1 VAAVGRRVISRFR
14 YNRGH
19 EHTMRSVR
27 DSSGVPLG
35 PTPLR
40 AVRLQRLA
48 GTLVLWAV
56 GFIFAL
62 LLVVRFV
69 VLPQVELRRADI
81 AAALSQKIGQPV
93 EIDAIATGWDG
104 WNPKLSIRGLRFR
117 NHADRAAEPLL
128 DLPRV
133 DLIVSWTSLP
143 LLDFRLRELIV
154 DEPKLS
160 VRRDAAGRI
169 RIAGIALD
177 PDRRADDAALS
188 DWLLRQRQIVVRNAL
203 ITWDDELRHA
213 PQLVLDQVQFRL
225 EHSFGHHRFGLTG
238 TPPAELAAPVD
249 LRGDIVGLVPSDLEK
264 VDGRFYLRLD
274 YADVAAWRE
283 WLTLPLPVESGK
295 GALRLWTEMAQGQP
309 REVTADLEL
318 SDVDTRLAPD
328 LPALELDDLS
338 GRIGWKHDG
347 GRREIFTKALRFR
360 ATDGTELMPT
370 DFTFVHDD
378 ATATRPA
385 EGKLSFARLELA
397 PLTAVAAH
405 LPLPDGVRR
414 DLARFAPRGTL
425 KDGKYAWQGQADA
438 PLKFTASGAFD
449 RLGVN
454 AQDIF
459 PGANGVSGSFDAD
472 EAKGTLKLAS
482 QNASL
487 SLPRVFADPIELDSA
502 SGGVRWERGGDAWQ
516 VTLNDLAF
524 ANGHAAGTA
533 AGAWRSLAAGPGA
546 IDLKAHLTRANVEQL
561 YHYLPLHTHP
571 AVREWLKR
579 ALQKGTSNDV
589 RIVVNGNLAEFPF
602 AQGKGGQFLMT
613 MKGQGGVLDYAAQWP
628 PLSEVEADLA
638 FDGTRF
644 TLDATSA
651 KILGAT
657 ISHTHAEIADLR
669 DPNAVLKVNGEAAGP
684 TAEFLAFI
692 AQSPVAEWTGRFT
705 DGAQAIGNG
714 RLALK
719 FDLPL
724 HAAQDT
730 TVTGDYQF
738 IGNQIRVPGVPALSQ
753 LNGKLGFTDRSL
765 TGNALTAEVLG
776 GPLKFDVTGSDGRVR
791 VTGAGTANLAQLKGE
806 IDSPL
811 AERFSGTAEWQVVAN
826 ARPQAATWT
835 IESSLKGA
843 AIDLPAPFGKTAGES
858 VALRIERREPTP
870 ARKDELL
877 SIDYGSTG
885 RLLLRRPL
893 ATGAPYDHALLLLGT
908 AVERIGDLDRP
919 GLWVRADVQSFNF
932 DDWLAVGRALPS
944 KGRAGATVTFEGAD
958 IDAATLQ
965 AFGRKFNEM
974 KVSARR
980 AGEDWRVALDGG
992 DAAGTAV
999 WRAPS
1004 PTMPNGRIV
1013 ARLSKLTAPG
1023 AGDTPTTTAAK
1034 GEPPRPASAANAWPE
1049 IDLAT
1054 DAFYSR
1060 GHDVGKLEFTA
1071 RPAGS
1076 DWQIE
1081 SLTLANDAGDI
1092 KAGGWWR
1099 TADPQQTKLDVA
1111 IDARE
1116 AGAFLA
1122 HFGTADAIT
1131 GASTKIEGQL
1141 SWAGAPSDFD
1151 YPSLN
1156 GSFRLTSGAGQFLKA
1171 DPGVGRLLGVLS
1183 LQSLPRRITLDFRDV
1198 FSEGFAFDSIAGSAR
1213 IQDGMMSTD
1222 NLRMVGPSAAVDI
1235 SGTVDLAH
1243 ETQKIKVRVQ
1253 PALSSSISA
1262 GAAVLFIAN
1271 PLLGAAVGAGTLLAQ
1286 KVFKDPIEQLF
1297 SYEYAVSGSWSDPVV
1312 ERISNRT
1319 AAAPAQT
1326 TTK

>member
-1 VAAVGRRVISRFR
+1 
-14 YNRGH
+14 
-19 EHTMRSVR
+19 MRPVR
-27 DSSGVPLG
+27 DFSGVPFG

-40 AVRLQRLA
+40 AVRVQRLA
-48 GTLVLWAV
+48 GTIVLCAV
-56 GFIFAL
+56 GLFFAL

-69 VLPQVELRRADI
+69 VFPQVESRRADI

-117 NHADRAAEPLL
+117 DRADRSAEPLL

-133 DLIVSWTSLP
+133 ELIVSWTSLP
-143 LLDFRLRELIV
+143 LLDFRLRELVV
-154 DEPKLS
+154 DEPRLS
-160 VRRDAAGRI
+160 VRRDAGGRI
-169 RIAGIALD
+169 RIAGIAID
-177 PDRRADDAALS
+177 PDRRTDDAPLT
-188 DWLLRQRQIVVRNAL
+188 DWLLRQREIVVRNAL

-213 PQLVLDQVQFRL
+213 PQLVLDEVQFRL

-238 TPPAELAAPVD
+238 TPPSELAAPID
-249 LRGDIVGLVPSDLEK
+249 LRGDVVGLVPSDLEK

-309 REVTADLEL
+309 RDVTADLAL

-360 ATDGTELMPT
+360 AADGTQLMPT
-370 DFTFVHDD
+370 DFTFVHDE

-397 PLTAVAAH
+397 PLTTMAAH

-425 KDGKYAWQGQADA
+425 KDGKYAWQGPADA
-438 PLKFTASGAFD
+438 PLKFTASGTFD

-459 PGANGVSGSFDAD
+459 PGASGVSGSFDAN

-482 QNASL
+482 QNSTL
-487 SLPRVFADPIELDSA
+487 NLPRVFADPIELDSA
-502 SGGVRWERGGDAWQ
+502 VGGVRWERKGDSWQ

-524 ANGHAAGTA
+524 ANGHAAGIA
-533 AGAWRSLAAGPGA
+533 AGAWRSVAAGPGA
-546 IDLKAHLTRANVEQL
+546 LDLKAHLTRTNVEHL
-561 YHYLPLHTHP
+561 YHYLPLRTH
-571 AVREWLKR
+571 AGVRDWLKR
-579 ALQKGTSNDV
+579 ALQRGTSNDV
-589 RIVVNGNLAEFPF
+589 RIVVNGNLSEFPF
-602 AQGKGGQFLMT
+602 PQGKGGQFLMT

-628 PLSEVEADLA
+628 PLSDIDADLA

-657 ISHTHAEIADLR
+657 ISRTHAEIADLR
-669 DPNAVLKVNGEAAGP
+669 DPNAVLKVNGEASGP
-684 TAEFLAFI
+684 TAEFLALI

-730 TVTGDYQF
+730 TVAGDYQF
-738 IGNQIRVPGVPALSQ
+738 VGNQIRVPGVPPISQ
-753 LNGKLGFTDRSL
+753 VNGKLGFTDRSL
-765 TGNALTAEVLG
+765 TSNALTAEVLG
-776 GPLKFDVTGSDGRVR
+776 GPLKLDVAGSDGRVR
-791 VTGAGTANLAQLKGE
+791 VTGVGTANLAQLKDE
-806 IDSPL
+806 IDSPI
-811 AERFSGTAEWQVVAN
+811 AERISGVAEWQVVVN
-826 ARPQAATWT
+826 ARPQAATWA

-843 AIDLPAPFGKTAGES
+843 AIDLPAPLGKSAGES
-858 VALRIERREPTP
+858 VALRIERRESAL
-870 ARKDELL
+870 ARTDESLA
-877 SIDYGSTG
+877 IDYGSVG
-885 RLLLRRPL
+885 RLLLRRG
-893 ATGAPYDHALLLLGT
+893 ATGAPYDHALLLLGR
-908 AVERIGDLDRP
+908 AVERVGDFDRP
-919 GLWVRADVQSFNF
+919 GFWVRADVMSFNF
-932 DDWLAVGRALPS
+932 DDWLAMARALPGKS
-944 KGRAGATVTFEGAD
+944 RAGSTMAFEGAD

-965 AFGRKFNEM
+965 AFGRKFNEI
-974 KVSARR
+974 KLAARR
-980 AGEDWRVALDGG
+980 AGDDWRVALDGDG
-992 DAAGTAV
+992 VAGTAV
-999 WRAPS
+999 WRAPT
-1004 PTMPNGRIV
+1004 PILPNGRIV
-1013 ARLSKLTAPG
+1013 ARLSKLTAPS
-1023 AGDTPTTTAAK
+1023 AGETAATTATK
-1034 GEPPRPASAANAWPE
+1034 GEPPRPAGAANAWPE

-1054 DAFYSR
+1054 EALYSR
-1060 GHDVGKLEFTA
+1060 GHDLGKLEFTA
-1071 RPAGS
+1071 RPVGS

-1092 KAGGWWR
+1092 KAEGWWR
-1099 TADPQQTKLDVA
+1099 TADSQQTKLDVA
-1111 IDARE
+1111 IDAHE

-1122 HFGTADAIT
+1122 RFGTSDAIT
-1131 GASTKIEGQL
+1131 GAPTKIEGQL

-1198 FSEGFAFDSIAGSAR
+1198 FSEGFAFDSIVGSAR

-1235 SGTVDLAH
+1235 SGTVDLAR
-1243 ETQKIKVRVQ
+1243 ETQKFKVRVQ
-1253 PALSSSISA
+1253 PALSTSISA
-1262 GAAVLFIAN
+1262 GAAALFLAN

-1297 SYEYAVSGSWSDPVV
+1297 SYEYAVSGGWSDPVV